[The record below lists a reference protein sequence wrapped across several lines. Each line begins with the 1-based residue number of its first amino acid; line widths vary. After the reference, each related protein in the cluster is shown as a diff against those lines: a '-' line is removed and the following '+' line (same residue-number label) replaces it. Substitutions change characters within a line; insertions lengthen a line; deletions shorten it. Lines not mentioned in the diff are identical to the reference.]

1 MSCRL
6 ALVTGAAGF
15 IGSHVVEELV
25 AHGTPVR
32 ALVHYNSRDDLGW
45 LSELSPETLQH
56 VEIVRGDVADAHQMR
71 LAVEGADAVFH
82 LAALIGIPYSYVAPS
97 AYVDTNVRG
106 TLNLLEAARSAGVE
120 RFVQTSTSEVYG
132 SAQYLPIDE
141 DHPLHAQSPY
151 AATKVGA
158 DQLAL
163 SYHRSFALPVV
174 VVRPFNTY
182 GPRQSTRAI
191 VPTIL
196 TQLLS
201 GSGPVR
207 LGSLDTRRDLSFVR
221 DTAAGFRA
229 VGESEVAGT
238 VLNLGTGVDHSIQEV
253 FDLACRVT
261 GREADII
268 VDRERIR
275 PPGSEVDCLLSDP
288 SRVRALTGWTHR
300 QELEGGIAETAAW
313 LERNLGLYRPGQYT
327 V

>member
-1 MSCRL
+1 MIPRH

-25 AHGTPVR
+25 VRGTRVR

-45 LSELSPETLQH
+45 LSVLSSETRQH
-56 VEIVRGDVADAHQMR
+56 IEIVRGDIADAHQMR
-71 LAVEGADAVFH
+71 SVVAGVDAVFH
-82 LAALIGIPYSYVAPS
+82 LAALIGIPYSYAAPS

-106 TLNLLEAARSAGVE
+106 TLNLLEAARSSGVE

-132 SAQYLPIDE
+132 SAQYIPINE

-151 AATKVGA
+151 AATKIAA

-163 SYHRSFALPVV
+163 SYSRSFELPVV

-182 GPRQSTRAI
+182 GPRQSSRAI
-191 VPTIL
+191 VATIL
-196 TQLLS
+196 TQLLA
-201 GSGPVR
+201 GGPVR
-207 LGSLDTRRDLSFVR
+207 LGNLETRRDLTFVR

-229 VGESEVAGT
+229 VAQSDVTGT
-238 VLNLGTGVDHSIQEV
+238 VLNLGTGVDHSVQEV

-261 GREADII
+261 GRAAVVVSDL
-268 VDRERIR
+268 ERVR
-275 PPGSEVDCLLSDP
+275 PPKSEVDRLLSDP
-288 SRVRALTGWTHR
+288 SRVRALTGWVHE
-300 QELEGGIAETAAW
+300 QGLEEGLAETAAW
-313 LERNLGLYRPGQYT
+313 LERNLDHYRPGQYT